1 MKLSIH
7 SLQKTLFQGDVEKII
22 ACTTTGEITVLDGH
36 IPLISSLV
44 GPILEVIDV
53 KSKKILVD
61 ISSGF
66 LEVRPAIS
74 EARLGR
80 PESEV
85 VILAN

>member
-7 SLQKTLFQGDVEKII
+7 SLQKTLFDGEAEKII
-22 ACTTTGEITVLDGH
+22 ARTTTGEITVLDGH

-44 GPILEVIDV
+44 GPELKIVD
-53 KSKKILVD
+53 KKGKENTVV

-66 LEVRPAIS
+66 IEV
-74 EARLGR
+74 R

>member
-1 MKLSIH
+1 M
-7 SLQKTLFQGDVEKII
+7 I
-22 ACTTTGEITVLDGH
+22 ARTTTGEITVLDGH

-44 GPILEVIDV
+44 GPELKIVD
-53 KSKKILVD
+53 KKGKENTVV

-66 LEVRPAIS
+66 IEV
-74 EARLGR
+74 R